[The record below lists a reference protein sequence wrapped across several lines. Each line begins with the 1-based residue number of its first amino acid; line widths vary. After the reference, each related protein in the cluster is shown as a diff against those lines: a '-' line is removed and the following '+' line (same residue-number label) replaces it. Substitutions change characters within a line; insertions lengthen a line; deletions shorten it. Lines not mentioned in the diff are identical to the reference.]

1 MTDEEIRKY
10 NEAIFKANM
19 TTRKKVLDQARA
31 LLITTASM
39 LETLVRADAANNMMS
54 EAQEDTFNYIISSLQ
69 EHWETIKCH
78 GQISRG

>member
-10 NEAIFKANM
+10 NEAMLKANV
-19 TTRKKVLDQARA
+19 TNRKMLLDQARA

-39 LETLVRADAANNMMS
+39 LETLVEVDTANNMMS
-54 EAQEDTFNYIISSLQ
+54 EVQAAMFNYIISSLQ
-69 EHWETIKCH
+69 SHEETIKCH